1 MKELMDSVSKHKFGI
16 VILVLLLTGMFTYGY
31 YRVIP
36 TETPKLPPVKEPSP
50 LNIPRE
56 YSPNDTLL
64 DLKIERD
71 RERSQEVEKVQD
83 LLDKV
88 GLSDEVRKQA
98 EQELWRLTQATA
110 KEHELENLLKA
121 KGFSNALVSVSQK
134 LVSIIIDKKLDV
146 NDVRDIG
153 QLAAEVTA
161 FNLEQIQI
169 VEK

>member
-1 MKELMDSVSKHKFGI
+1 MKNFFQLASKYKTGI
-16 VILVLLLTGMFTYGY
+16 ILILLFLAGFFTYGY
-31 YRVIP
+31 YRVTP

-56 YSPNDTLL
+56 YSPDDTLL

-110 KEHELENLLKA
+110 KEHELENLLRA
-121 KGFSNALVSVSQK
+121 KGFHNALVSISQK
-134 LVSIIIDKKLDV
+134 LVSIIVDKKLGV
-146 NDVRDIG
+146 NDARDIG
-153 QLAAEVTA
+153 QLATEVTA

>member
-1 MKELMDSVSKHKFGI
+1 MKEFLDTVSKYKAGLAI
-16 VILVLLLTGMFTYGY
+16 MVLFMVGLFAYGY

-36 TETPKLPPVKEPSP
+36 TETPKLPPVKEPSH

-88 GLSDEVRKQA
+88 GLSDEIRKQA
-98 EQELWRLTQATA
+98 EQELWRLTQTTA

-121 KGFSNALVSVSQK
+121 KGFSNALVSISQK
-134 LVSIIIDKKLDV
+134 LVSIIIDKKLGV
-146 NDVRDIG
+146 NDARDIG